1 MRQTRFFLTKTN
13 NKESNN
19 HIVSMVSKLLFYS
32 GIVVLMSAFI
42 YMIGNLAKADSFV
55 SIWLVFVI
63 TGVSLILSSVLIS
76 KDGLFK
82 RL

>member
-19 HIVSMVSKLLFYS
+19 RIVSMVSKLLFYS
-32 GIVVLMSAFI
+32 GIVVLMSALI

-55 SIWLVFVI
+55 GMWLVFVI
-63 TGVSLILSSVLIS
+63 TGIFFILSSVLIS